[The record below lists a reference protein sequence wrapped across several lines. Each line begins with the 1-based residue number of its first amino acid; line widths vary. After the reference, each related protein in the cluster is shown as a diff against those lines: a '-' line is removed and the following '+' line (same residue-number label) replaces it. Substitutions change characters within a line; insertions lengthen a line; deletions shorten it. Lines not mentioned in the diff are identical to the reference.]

1 MSLGGFSNLIDL
13 PEKGIQVL
21 FYKFDTK
28 TNKLFFDLYKGNK
41 KEIRSVNN
49 LEDLNLALYHPEL
62 LERVKKI
69 IRSLI

>member
-21 FYKFDTK
+21 FYKFDSK
-28 TNKLFFDLYKGNK
+28 TNKLYFDVYKGTK

-62 LERVKKI
+62 LESIKKI